1 LVCQFSLHITYALCG
16 ESLNFNTILCERDK
30 LNQFFL
36 RQSKLFR
43 LIYFDFEV
51 PVCRLWV
58 NLLTLSR
65 WNVCQ

>member
-1 LVCQFSLHITYALCG
+1 MLIIFWYVNVHYILRMHCLG

-43 LIYFDFEV
+43 FIYFDFEV

-65 WNVCQ
+65 